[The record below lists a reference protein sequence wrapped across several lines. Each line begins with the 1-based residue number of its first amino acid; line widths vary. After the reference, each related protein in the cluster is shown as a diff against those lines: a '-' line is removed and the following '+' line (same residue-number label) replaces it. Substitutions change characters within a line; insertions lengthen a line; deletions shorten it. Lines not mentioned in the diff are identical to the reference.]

1 MADFKRRPFYC
12 GVLDMAYLV
21 VAVFFSVGP
30 KLCVFFLYEFKAQL
44 TLMLSLLGLVLEM
57 QCGLIDHRV
66 SENCGKFN
74 LVPSSRK
81 RHIGPPQLFLLDF
94 LQDTWVNEIRTSL
107 ACHLNS
113 GG

>member
-1 MADFKRRPFYC
+1 MGYSIWRIWWLLFSFQL
-12 GVLDMAYLV
+12 VLNFAY
-21 VAVFFSVGP
+21 
-30 KLCVFFLYEFKAQL
+30 FLYEFKAQI

-74 LVPSSRK
+74 LVPSSWK